1 MRRFVLFSFALALL
15 QAAFFSCSSAFAQMN
30 AMPQY
35 DRMTFMQVAVRV
47 ESVNTLQNPH
57 SGRYGMHL
65 FARDAFLNRY
75 LVHICPQWYAD
86 NHPNQFAF
94 NLGDQLIISG
104 SRFATGLTQNNIFA
118 ATIVNCSRSYL
129 ELRVRDPYTGSPLW
143 DNQPNNLLEKIQ
155 EIQKKLFAKR
165 SKMMRQSMEQI
176 IASKTNTS
184 YLPAVSQNSA
194 LHFSFPRKYS
204 GRTPFLGE
212 KKLLSI
218 F

>member
-1 MRRFVLFSFALALL
+1 MRRFVLFFFILLLAV
-15 QAAFFSCSSAFAQMN
+15 CSSSAAFAQMN

-35 DRMTFMQVAVRV
+35 NRLTFMQVAARV

-65 FARDAFLNRY
+65 FARDAFSNRY
-75 LVHICPQWYAD
+75 LVHICPQWYAE
-86 NHPNQFAF
+86 NHPNQFTF

-129 ELRVRDPYTGSPLW
+129 ELRIRDPYTGSPLW
-143 DNQPNNLLEKIQ
+143 DNQPDNLLEKIQ
-155 EIQKKLFAKR
+155 EIQKKLFSKR
-165 SKMMRQSMEQI
+165 SQFVRQSMDQI

-184 YLPAVSQNSA
+184 YPPIARQNSA
-194 LHFSFPRKYS
+194 RYSYPSQNNS
-204 GRTPFLGE
+204 GRYPSFGVDRI
-212 KKLLSI
+212 LSV